1 MFCILYR
8 LLQRVGIHRDEGK
21 ENGHGQ
27 ALAPHGAL
35 SLSLWDSL
43 CEQARRLS
51 HRQRLTP
58 TGLKPVHDENC
69 YRIKLHLD
77 GA

>member
-43 CEQARRLS
+43 CEQARSLS
-51 HRQRLTP
+51 HRLRLTP

-69 YRIKLHLD
+69 YRVKLHLD